1 VNRLAALVLAAT
13 VVLAGCGSTEAERKP
28 KLTVF
33 AAASLTGAFTEIGAK
48 FDAVH
53 GTQTTFSFGG
63 SSDLGAQINEGA
75 PADVFASAD
84 EKNMAKLDGKAG
96 DATVFA
102 SNTLQIAVPPG
113 NPARI
118 VSIGDLAKPGVQVVL
133 CAPEIPCGAAAQQI
147 EANAGIDIKPVS
159 EEQSVTDVLGKVGA
173 GEADAGLVYVTDVKA
188 AGDKVDGV
196 AFAGSD
202 DVVNRYPI
210 AAIDPG
216 DALAE
221 TFVEFVLSPKG
232 QAVLATYGFGAA

>member
-1 VNRLAALVLAAT
+1 MRRLATLALAAT
-13 VVLAGCGSTEAERKP
+13 LVLAGCGLTEAERKP
-28 KLTVF
+28 KLTVY

-48 FDAVH
+48 FDAAH
-53 GTQTTFSFGG
+53 GSQTTFSFGG
-63 SSDLGAQINEGA
+63 SSDLVAQINEGA

-84 EKNMAKLDGKAG
+84 EKNMAKLDDTA
-96 DATVFA
+96 AASTVFA

-118 VSIGDLAKPGVQVVL
+118 DSIDDLAKPGVQVVL
-133 CAPEIPCGAAAQQI
+133 CAPAVPCGAAAQQV
-147 EANAGIDIKPVS
+147 EANAGIDIEPVS

-188 AGDKVDGV
+188 AGDKVEGV
-196 AFAGSD
+196 AFEGAD

-210 AAIDPG
+210 AAVDPD

-221 TFVEFVLSPKG
+221 KFVDFVLSPKG
-232 QAVLATYGFGAA
+232 RAVLAAYGFGAA